1 MAIGPVQL
9 LVLGFKHPDFQGEIR
24 EELVSLVD
32 VMPTVLSLLGI
43 EAPAAVQGQAMPGAV
58 PDAPPARRA
67 VFSEYGAGGP
77 AVTLKDVAALS
88 PEERSGAGWPLLRQ
102 REAHGHGKMVRTT
115 AWKYVHD
122 VTGEVDELYD
132 LTADPWEL
140 ENVAG

>member
-1 MAIGPVQL
+1 
-9 LVLGFKHPDFQGEIR
+9 
-24 EELVSLVD
+24 
-32 VMPTVLSLLGI
+32 
-43 EAPAAVQGQAMPGAV
+43 MPGAV

-140 ENVAG
+140 ENVAGRAEHAAVTLEMQQLLLDWMLETEDAQPVPLYF